1 MEELVF
7 LQSLKDEP
15 YTTPE
20 IIAKHTGIEYRSIS
34 DLIRRNKA
42 DLEYFGV
49 LRFEIVKPTSKKGGR
64 PKKIYH
70 LNEQQAT
77 TLITFLDNIPQVK
90 AFKVALVSEFFK
102 MRDELTKRKINRIE
116 EKPLRKTLTDAVKEW
131 EHRTDWSYNHISN
144 LLYKA
149 VTGMNAKQL
158 KKARNPPQE
167 APQIEQESLF
177 DNVPQTPEERDLT
190 YLLNKV
196 TDARNSQSI
205 GELASKLF
213 KIMKLIQVIE
223 DDK

>member
-20 IIAKHTGIEYRSIS
+20 VIAEHTGIEYRSIS
-34 DLIRRNKA
+34 DLIRRNKSE
-42 DLEYFGV
+42 LEYFGI
-49 LRFEIVKPTSKKGGR
+49 LRFEIVKINGRGR
-64 PKKIYH
+64 PKKVYH

-77 TLITFLDNIPQVK
+77 TLITFLDNTPQVK

-158 KKARNPPQE
+158 KKARNPKAKASLDVLTSE
-167 APQIEQESLF
+167 EQEQYKKLETR
-177 DNVPQTPEERDLT
+177 VIG
-190 YLLNKV
+190 YLLAQMTFDQIKAMLNGG
-196 TDARNSQSI
+196 T
-205 GELASKLF
+205 L
-213 KIMKLIQVIE
+213 QVAE
-223 DDK
+223 

>member
-1 MEELVF
+1 MKELVF

-20 IIAKHTGIEYRSIS
+20 IIAEHTGIEYRSIS

-77 TLITFLDNIPQVK
+77 TLITFLDNTPQVK

-158 KKARNPPQE
+158 KKARNPKVKASLDVLTSE
-167 APQIEQESLF
+167 EQEQYKQLETR
-177 DNVPQTPEERDLT
+177 VIG
-190 YLLNKV
+190 YLLAQMTFDQIKAMLNGGTLQV
-196 TDARNSQSI
+196 TEWR
-205 GELASKLF
+205 EVK
-213 KIMKLIQVIE
+213 
-223 DDK
+223 

>member
-20 IIAKHTGIEYRSIS
+20 VIAEHTGIEYRSIS
-34 DLIRRNKA
+34 DLIRRNKSE
-42 DLEYFGV
+42 LEYFGI
-49 LRFEIVKPTSKKGGR
+49 LRFEIVKINGRGR
-64 PKKIYH
+64 PKKVYH

-77 TLITFLDNIPQVK
+77 TLITFLDNTPQVK
-90 AFKVALVSEFFK
+90 SFKVALVAQFFK

-116 EKPLRKTLTDAVKEW
+116 EKPLRKTLTNAVKEW

-158 KKARNPPQE
+158 KKARNPQSKASLDVLTSE
-167 APQIEQESLF
+167 EQEQYKKLETR
-177 DNVPQTPEERDLT
+177 VIG
-190 YLLNKV
+190 YLLAQMTFGQIKAMLNGGTLQV
-196 TDARNSQSI
+196 TEWR
-205 GELASKLF
+205 EVK
-213 KIMKLIQVIE
+213 
-223 DDK
+223 

>member
-1 MEELVF
+1 MQELVF

-20 IIAKHTGIEYRSIS
+20 IIAEHTGIEYRSIS

-77 TLITFLDNIPQVK
+77 TLITFLDNTPQVK

-158 KKARNPPQE
+158 KKARNPKVKASLDVLTSE
-167 APQIEQESLF
+167 EQEQYKQLETR
-177 DNVPQTPEERDLT
+177 VIG
-190 YLLNKV
+190 YLLAQMTFDQIKAMLNGGTLQV
-196 TDARNSQSI
+196 TEWR
-205 GELASKLF
+205 EVK
-213 KIMKLIQVIE
+213 
-223 DDK
+223 